1 MKKLYVFTVFSLFFF
16 WTASAAF
23 SQGKDVP
30 LKPAQG
36 EEAKYFDEEG
46 GDLFSESDGET
57 IHSAAKNEKPAFY
70 FLFSEGAAFSWLTR
84 IIKQSGRSNF
94 VFKDSML
101 GLYSRVDMKIENFI
115 TPMARLAVFYPLETT
130 FNKIPQKPKTP
141 LHIGMDMNL
150 GVNFNILEFPYLR
163 LNAGPAFH
171 LFFLNSDR
179 WNYFEL
185 GMSAFTGIELPVAE
199 RWTLV
204 LNGYA
209 SLDNGNFGAN
219 RDMEPF
225 DIVYQYQVD
234 IGVRYS
240 KKQKNGKS
248 LFPPKEQG
256 LENPVLMR

>member
-1 MKKLYVFTVFSLFFF
+1 MKRLFLSSVISLLFLSTVTAVFSQEKDKSLN
-16 WTASAAF
+16 SEK
-23 SQGKDVP
+23 GKE
-30 LKPAQG
+30 AQ
-36 EEAKYFDEEG
+36 YFDEE
-46 GDLFSESDGET
+46 DNNLFSESDGKT
-57 IHSAAKNEKPAFY
+57 VHSDAENKKQAFF
-70 FLFSEGAAFSWLTR
+70 FLFSEGAASSWLTR
-84 IIKQSGRSNF
+84 IIKQSERSNF
-94 VFKDSML
+94 VFKDFML
-101 GLYSRVDMKIENFI
+101 GIYTRVDMHIEDFI

-130 FNKIPQKPKTP
+130 FNKYPQKPKTP

-150 GVNFNILEFPYLR
+150 GVNFDILDFPYFR

-185 GMSAFTGIELPVAE
+185 GMAAFTGMELLISE

-204 LNGYA
+204 CGFFA
-209 SLDNGNFGAN
+209 SLDNGNFGSN

-240 KKQKNGKS
+240 KKLKNGKF
-248 LFPPKEQG
+248 LFPPGKKA
-256 LENPVLMR
+256 LESSLIMR

>member
-1 MKKLYVFTVFSLFFF
+1 MKRLFVPVIFLLLF
-16 WTASAAF
+16 LLTTTAAF
-23 SQGKDVP
+23 SQEKEKS
-30 LKPAQG
+30 LNPAQDG
-36 EEAKYFDEEG
+36 ETKYFDEEG
-46 GDLFSESDGET
+46 ENLFSESDGKT
-57 IHSAAKNEKPAFY
+57 VHSAAENEKQAFF

-94 VFKDSML
+94 VFQDFML
-101 GLYSRVDMKIENFI
+101 GLYSRVDMHTEKNI

-130 FNKIPQKPKTP
+130 FNKFPQKPKSP

-150 GVNFNILEFPYLR
+150 GVNFNILEFPYFR

-185 GMSAFTGIELPVAE
+185 GMAAFTGMELPISE
-199 RWTLV
+199 CWTLIC
-204 LNGYA
+204 GFFA
-209 SLDNGNFGAN
+209 SLDNGNLGAN
-219 RDMEPF
+219 RNIEPF

-240 KKQKNGKS
+240 KKLINGKS
-248 LFPPKEQG
+248 LFPPKEPA
-256 LENPVLMR
+256 LESSLLLR

>member
-1 MKKLYVFTVFSLFFF
+1 MKKLYAFAVFSLLFLL
-16 WTASAAF
+16 AAAAVF
-23 SQGKDVP
+23 SQEKDES
-30 LKPAQG
+30 KNPAQG
-36 EEAKYFDEEG
+36 SEAKYFDEESEN
-46 GDLFSESDGET
+46 LFSESDGET
-57 IHSAAKNEKPAFY
+57 VHPAEDKQQAFF

-84 IIKQSGRSNF
+84 IIRQSGRSNF

-101 GLYSRVDMKIENFI
+101 GVYSRVDMHIDNNI
-115 TPMARLAVFYPLETT
+115 TPMARLAVFYPFETT
-130 FNKIPQKPKTP
+130 FNKYPQKPKTP

-150 GVNFNILEFPYLR
+150 GVNFDIFDFSYFR

-185 GMSAFTGIELPVAE
+185 GITAFTGMELPITE

-204 LNGYA
+204 CGFFA

-240 KKQKNGKS
+240 KKLKNGKS
-248 LFPPKEQG
+248 LFPPKEPA
-256 LENPVLMR
+256 LETQLLMR